1 MLDPP
6 PLPRLA
12 SSVGSSAF
20 VLVLS
25 TLSEGFCFVLPAP
38 PLRFSGVAV
47 AVGVAVGVAVTV
59 GAWVAVGVG
68 VVSVEPRSTIEET
81 GAGRPGIWSWST
93 GVPGGISTVIVSCWP
108 VTSVTRT

>member
-1 MLDPP
+1 MPP
-6 PLPRLA
+6 FW
-12 SSVGSSAF
+12 V
-20 VLVLS
+20 
-25 TLSEGFCFVLPAP
+25 
-38 PLRFSGVAV
+38 SGVAV

-59 GAWVAVGVG
+59 GACVAVGVG

-81 GAGRPGIWSWST
+81 AAGRPGIWIWST